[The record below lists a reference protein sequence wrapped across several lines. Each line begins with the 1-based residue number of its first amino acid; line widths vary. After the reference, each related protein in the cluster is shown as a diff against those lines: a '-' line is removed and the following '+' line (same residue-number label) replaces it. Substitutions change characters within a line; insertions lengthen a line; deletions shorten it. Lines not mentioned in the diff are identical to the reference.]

1 MPPGLT
7 LACTAKPAH
16 QCVTK
21 ASEISTMF
29 IQYGE
34 LVLNT
39 IKTNSR
45 ATFDVVCE
53 DGAVKGTVTCID
65 QVFKTY
71 NDFDWENAC
80 ADTIVPVI
88 FIE

>member
-7 LACTAKPAH
+7 LACNAKPAH

-21 ASEISTMF
+21 APEIS

-34 LVLNT
+34 LVLNEILT
-39 IKTNSR
+39 DSR
-45 ATFDVVCE
+45 AIFDVVCE
-53 DGAVKGTVTCID
+53 DGAVKGKVTCVN